1 MSYSKENRNLVFYLL
16 KRLKE
21 VVVGNKGTRL
31 CVISLICMFLAPI
44 VIFLIARRFMNGD
57 ISGATADAYG
67 VMIPLDIASYI
78 AAWALAIISRVKY
91 KNRFSLVLI
100 IIYGSLLAL
109 SVIGIIVLLC
119 FFIGTF

>member
-1 MSYSKENRNLVFYLL
+1 MS
-16 KRLKE
+16 
-21 VVVGNKGTRL
+21 
-31 CVISLICMFLAPI
+31 
-44 VIFLIARRFMNGD
+44 GD

-78 AAWALAIISRVKY
+78 AAWALSIISRVKY

-119 FFIGTF
+119 FFIGVF

>member
-1 MSYSKENRNLVFYLL
+1 M
-16 KRLKE
+16 
-21 VVVGNKGTRL
+21 GNKGTRL
-31 CVISLICMFLAPI
+31 CVISLICVFLAPI
-44 VIFLIARRFMNGD
+44 VIFLIAGRFMRGD

-119 FFIGTF
+119 FFIGMF

>member
-1 MSYSKENRNLVFYLL
+1 M
-16 KRLKE
+16 
-21 VVVGNKGTRL
+21 GNKGNKL
-31 CVISLICMFLAPI
+31 CVISLVCMFLAPI
-44 VIFLIARRFMNGD
+44 AIFLIAGRFMSGD

-78 AAWALAIISRVKY
+78 GAWILAIISRVKF

-109 SVIGIIVLLC
+109 SVIGITILFCVFMGL
-119 FFIGTF
+119 F

>member
-1 MSYSKENRNLVFYLL
+1 
-16 KRLKE
+16 
-21 VVVGNKGTRL
+21 
-31 CVISLICMFLAPI
+31 MFLAPI
-44 VIFLIARRFMNGD
+44 VIFLIAGSFMSGD

-67 VMIPLDIASYI
+67 VMIPLDIAAYI
-78 AAWALAIISRVKY
+78 AAWALAIISRAKY

-119 FFIGTF
+119 FFIGMF

>member
-1 MSYSKENRNLVFYLL
+1 M
-16 KRLKE
+16 
-21 VVVGNKGTRL
+21 GNKGTRL

-44 VIFLIARRFMNGD
+44 VIFLIAGRFMNGD

-67 VMIPLDIASYI
+67 VMIPLDIVSYI
-78 AAWALAIISRVKY
+78 AAWVLAIISRVKY

-119 FFIGTF
+119 FFIGMF

>member
-1 MSYSKENRNLVFYLL
+1 MS
-16 KRLKE
+16 
-21 VVVGNKGTRL
+21 
-31 CVISLICMFLAPI
+31 
-44 VIFLIARRFMNGD
+44 GD

-100 IIYGSLLAL
+100 IIYGY
-109 SVIGIIVLLC
+109 
-119 FFIGTF
+119 